1 MCEVKYRQVRVL
13 HLQHP
18 PNDWSVAMSTKQKI
32 YVFMPVEI
40 ELYDTNSSIV
50 GTIHTPKESEV
61 ITALEMGLGME
72 PEMVPHVMEMLKRA
86 G

>member
-1 MCEVKYRQVRVL
+1 
-13 HLQHP
+13 
-18 PNDWSVAMSTKQKI
+18 
-32 YVFMPVEI
+32 MPVEI